1 MAHQKEAPG
10 DMLPVGFFVRH
21 REVNMGDE
29 LEKLQPELASVPVLR
44 GGSKRINELPQK
56 VFASANKWTLWH
68 DICGWWTGE
77 NHFGNPDMPAIAES
91 LTHVSSGEKQEK
103 TQPAARAS
111 LFEFRKPVGR
121 RLKYTLG
128 ASAWILFLAGWHL
141 LAISSFTPDA
151 LLPTPGKVV
160 MALYD
165 LIAERGFGTDILQS
179 VKRILISF
187 TIALSIALPLGI
199 MMGAFPVVE
208 SFLNPLVSPF
218 RYLPAP
224 SFVPLLLMWL
234 GTGDG
239 QKIALLVIGVVW
251 FLVTLLMDNTK
262 AVRQEIVE
270 CSRTLGATRKSVIWR
285 VILPASLPSYM
296 DTARQMLAVSWTYL
310 VIAEIVAATDGIGA
324 MMMRAK
330 RFVRVEDILAGIL
343 VIGILG
349 LLFDLLFRLLHRLW
363 FRYLY

>member
-1 MAHQKEAPG
+1 MPVTNVTSKTTTTSKSPG
-10 DMLPVGFFVRH
+10 QAKTF
-21 REVNMGDE
+21 
-29 LEKLQPELASVPVLR
+29 
-44 GGSKRINELPQK
+44 I
-56 VFASANKWTLWH
+56 
-68 DICGWWTGE
+68 
-77 NHFGNPDMPAIAES
+77 
-91 LTHVSSGEKQEK
+91 SG
-103 TQPAARAS
+103 S
-111 LFEFRKPVGR
+111 LFEFRKPVANSI
-121 RLKYTLG
+121 KYPLG
-128 ASAWILFLAGWHL
+128 LSAWILFLLAWHI
-141 LAISSFTPDA
+141 LAKSSLTPDA
-151 LLPTPGKVV
+151 LVPTPAKVAV
-160 MALYD
+160 ALYD
-165 LIAERGFGTDILQS
+165 LIAEREFAIDILQS

-187 TIALSIALPLGI
+187 GIALAIALPLGI

-262 AVRQEIVE
+262 NVRQEIVE
-270 CSRTLGATRKSVIWR
+270 CSRTLGATRGNVVWR
-285 VILPASLPSYM
+285 VIFPAALPSYL

-343 VIGILG
+343 VIGLLG
-349 LLFDLLFRLLHRLW
+349 LLFDLIFRLIHRLW